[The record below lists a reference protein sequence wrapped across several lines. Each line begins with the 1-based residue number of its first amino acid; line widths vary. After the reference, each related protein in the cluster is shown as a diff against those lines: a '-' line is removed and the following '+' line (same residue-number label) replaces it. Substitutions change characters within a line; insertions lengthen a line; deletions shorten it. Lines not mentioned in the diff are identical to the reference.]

1 MRLNPD
7 LVRDILQ
14 KIGELPFDGAFH
26 EVHVEGHTE
35 EEISYHVMQLAN
47 AGLIEAVNLS
57 TMDGVCW
64 QPKHLT
70 YAGEE
75 FLSAAESSAVWEK
88 AKSIVWQGT
97 KTVTLE
103 GLKLALPVAMKM
115 LIPGLLP

>member
-1 MRLNPD
+1 MRLNHD
-7 LVRDILQ
+7 LVREILQ
-14 KIGELPFDGAFH
+14 KIGELPFDGGFH
-26 EVHVEGHTE
+26 DIQIEGRSE

-47 AGLIEAVNLS
+47 GGLIEAVDLS
-57 TMDGVCW
+57 SMDGVCW

-75 FLSAAESSAVWEK
+75 FLAAAESNEVWEK

-115 LIPGLLP
+115 LIRGLP